1 MFLCS
6 LLQLL
11 PDEEHVPS
19 SSGLESEY
27 GVEDIDYGQM
37 LVEGELAF
45 CCWIKN
51 SCSNASVSKNL
62 RVLSSVQECLL
73 QYM

>member
-19 SSGLESEY
+19 SSGLESAY

-37 LVEGELAF
+37 LVKGELA
-45 CCWIKN
+45 
-51 SCSNASVSKNL
+51 
-62 RVLSSVQECLL
+62 LSAG
-73 QYM
+73 